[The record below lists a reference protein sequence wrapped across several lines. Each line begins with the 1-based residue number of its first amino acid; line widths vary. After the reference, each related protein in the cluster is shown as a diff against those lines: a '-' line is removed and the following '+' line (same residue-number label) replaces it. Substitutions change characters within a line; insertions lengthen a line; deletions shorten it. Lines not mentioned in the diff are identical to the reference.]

1 MGWLTS
7 TAGAGGHPPFWKGQ
21 DCEEWHAALVKKKK
35 EREASVSSFF
45 ELLKEE
51 GAKAKVFM

>member
-21 DCEEWHAALVKKKK
+21 DCEEWHAALVKKK